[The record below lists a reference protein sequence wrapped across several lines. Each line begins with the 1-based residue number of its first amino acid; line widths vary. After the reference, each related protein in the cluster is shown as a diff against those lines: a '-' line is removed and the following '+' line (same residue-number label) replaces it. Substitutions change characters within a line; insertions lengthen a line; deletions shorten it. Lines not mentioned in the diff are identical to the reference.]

1 MHYKSCNPAACL
13 AHITYHLKGL
23 LFILESFGRRWA
35 VFRLSISWALVMTV
49 SHIYA
54 HRRERSEPPTYS
66 FCSLTTYSI
75 AHTHTH
81 THTQLHSQSCTASL
95 RLEADTRPH
104 TLWTHGWIQ
113 PPPWARSTAPFWSG
127 TTVICCD
134 PRGYHW
140 WRDQTFGFLTS
151 TDSKLKTTQITPH
164 SSSDKINKLKS
175 V

>member
-1 MHYKSCNPAACL
+1 
-13 AHITYHLKGL
+13 
-23 LFILESFGRRWA
+23 
-35 VFRLSISWALVMTV
+35 MTV

-81 THTQLHSQSCTASL
+81 THTQNKCPAPQSKLHSFP
-95 RLEADTRPH
+95 EAGGRYQAPHAVNTRVDPTTSMGSEH
-104 TLWTHGWIQ
+104 STVLVWYDWT
-113 PPPWARSTAPFWSG
+113 
-127 TTVICCD
+127 CCD

-164 SSSDKINKLKS
+164 SSSDKINKLKKCITFIHRFLFPS
-175 V
+175 KLAFY